1 MHSIKIEA
9 LRFLYRF
16 SQKLNYGNLKHYIHN
31 HTKVLVKAYSENL
44 SLTEKLRPSEDC
56 SGFIYCG
63 KDAPCIFIDE
73 KMNDTKKTEVLL
85 HEFCHFIKHSYTF
98 SYLEKPVKR
107 EELEAENFVYYVARY
122 HKVCYPLFRFIKH
135 FFCWLGWALLI
146 FLLWYMS
153 QSSKNAVSTTTT
165 VPTTSSVKVSESKRT
180 ESDSENITANIT
192 ETIPNDTVVYAT
204 PTGKKYHRAD
214 CQYVNPNTA
223 TELTIEEAQTEYS
236 PCKRCN
242 PDNS

>member
-1 MHSIKIEA
+1 MLSIKIEA

-16 SQKLNYGNLKHYIHN
+16 SNKLNYENLRHYIHN
-31 HTKVLVKAYSENL
+31 HTKIKIKSYQEDPELIKEIIPDEN
-44 SLTEKLRPSEDC
+44 TP
-56 SGFIYCG
+56 GFIFYGNQTCY
-63 KDAPCIFIDE
+63 IFIDE
-73 KMNDTKKTEVLL
+73 NNSETEQTETLL
-85 HEFCHFIKHSYTF
+85 HEFCHFIKHSYRL
-98 SYLEKPVKR
+98 SYLEQPVKR
-107 EELEAENFVYYVARY
+107 NELEAENFVYYVARY

-192 ETIPNDTVVYAT
+192 ETIPNDTVVYVT

-223 TELTIEEAQTEYS
+223 TELTIEEAQNEYS
-236 PCKRCN
+236 PCKRCD